1 VAGINATT
9 LQGFLARGSQ
19 GQTAFDPDSKHLYML
34 DESKRMDLANIFKS
48 LELRAPGIELSTFGN
63 KQAADVL

>member
-1 VAGINATT
+1 
-9 LQGFLARGSQ
+9 
-19 GQTAFDPDSKHLYML
+19 ML